1 MANGEFLNYMNQSQK
16 NEMEG
21 ICEEVVRKLVLGSS
35 KRLMNPQ
42 IVVPTNEITSSNSVP
57 FPGRH
62 EIASCSFFTI
72 DPADEKASNHI
83 FRNITSDSF
92 LLRRPPEL
100 KKILKDLRVQ
110 NHNMGLQVTPE
121 KDALSA
127 VGSLLTSMIYANMG
141 ETAVARGIN
150 ATWGPRTGSDNKI
163 LKDKSLSAIIEY
175 EFRVIFFKYSVSFS
189 LFTCIALRQAF
200 SKKLSTV
207 RDRKYSFDQAR
218 NTCDIALSQ
227 FGRNE
232 NPDTPFPIFLR
243 PLPYPIQMN
252 NIHSTNATA

>member
-121 KDALSA
+121 KDAFSA
-127 VGSLLTSMIYANMG
+127 VLVGANSCPSG
-141 ETAVARGIN
+141 EGVCVLPEWVIH
-150 ATWGPRTGSDNKI
+150 I
-163 LKDKSLSAIIEY
+163 LGVVDGDE
-175 EFRVIFFKYSVSFS
+175 VQV
-189 LFTCIALRQAF
+189 
-200 SKKLSTV
+200 
-207 RDRKYSFDQAR
+207 D
-218 NTCDIALSQ
+218 
-227 FGRNE
+227 
-232 NPDTPFPIFLR
+232 
-243 PLPYPIQMN
+243 PL
-252 NIHSTNATA
+252 